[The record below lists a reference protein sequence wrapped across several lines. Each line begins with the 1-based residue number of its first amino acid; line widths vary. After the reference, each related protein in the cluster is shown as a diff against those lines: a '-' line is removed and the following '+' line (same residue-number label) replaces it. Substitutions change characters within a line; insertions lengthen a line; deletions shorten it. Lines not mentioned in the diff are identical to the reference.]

1 MSLSKHLYDPFDS
14 ELCLIGARNTD
25 GLAKEIALLIDF
37 VDQAPGVLLED
48 IAYTCAQTARSM
60 PVIIAVVALSPTDLR
75 DRLILANAKIKSD
88 VKRIKDR
95 SGTYYFTDRLS
106 PRDRIAFLFP
116 GVLSYYP
123 DMLRDLTTVFD
134 SARENFDTLEDA
146 LYLQENIKVS
156 PTDFIFPPAA
166 CYRKANKNE
175 KKLGFAE
182 SLLSVHS
189 ANTALSEIFG
199 MAGII
204 PDGVLGY
211 SGGDFAAL
219 EIAGVYGNLTNEK
232 RVRFIRESHKM
243 LTRLADRADIP
254 FCTMFSTVD
263 APPELLKNLT
273 DKFPGRLEVSFYHS
287 PKQHTLATTP
297 EVEQEVLK
305 MLHDAGVKSMPVN
318 MNRPFNTPWCSK
330 ALPSIKQFLAH
341 WVKHKPLIPIY
352 SCATGERLPETTH
365 RIVEQMTDQW
375 TAPIQFEK
383 TINQMYEDGYRVFI
397 EIGARGNMTNAIKES
412 LRGKSHIAV
421 AANRIHRSGLVQIHH
436 ALGILAAQGVQVDL
450 TMLHASRRCRTLN
463 FRRPHSVITSS
474 PNTLLL
480 SAELPKISA
489 FSLSETFLSLPGK
502 KANEQLKK
510 TLPKINS
517 RYRLDF
523 GADFPMLANADI
535 KEEKPGESLEIS
547 KIVNVTDYPFLQ
559 DYSLGTTHLSFSAP
573 KLRGLTIMSL
583 PTGLEMM
590 SEAARKLIPRRRVAR
605 IVNIRSQRWI
615 GFERGTISINIRAE
629 SIVWKDS
636 NYQAVKVEL
645 RDDSPDSEFTSPIME
660 AVILLS
666 SAGSISQTA
675 QAEPLK
681 KPHPVNWF
689 GHEIYPN
696 RLFHGSGLRV
706 IRHVDLWSEDGINFE
721 IQVPGRSKAVK
732 HTRMPLF
739 SIWPSLLD
747 GITSSIPLWRS
758 HENFADSISIPFR
771 CHSIIFYAASFT
783 EGSHLNGYLRITS
796 TTPRSQIA
804 DIKISDGNGN
814 LLIHLK
820 GWEELSEPVPKSYH
834 KFVLNPSES
843 FITNTLP
850 MELLGNPTTP
860 VATAVAKD
868 IPFRLFESNQELWLK
883 TLAFANLSS
892 KEREDW
898 LEMQGA
904 INRRVEWL
912 FGRIAAKEAMR
923 RYLAN
928 FQQAR
933 WTAADIDIWPDDSG
947 KPHPLGTW
955 SQHSATHLD
964 LSIAH
969 TSKLIV
975 AAVAANARLGIDIEM
990 TNRDLSEEFTK
1001 GVFTQAEL
1009 ELAAHTGEGPVAVLR
1024 CWCAKEAIAK
1034 ALGVGIRYSPKD
1046 LQVIGIDPVTGEIQL
1061 QMDGQWLK
1069 EFKPMKGRKTTIYTS
1084 IFSGHVFSACMLPNS
1099 IFEKA

>member
-1 MSLSKHLYDPFDS
+1 
-14 ELCLIGARNTD
+14 
-25 GLAKEIALLIDF
+25 
-37 VDQAPGVLLED
+37 
-48 IAYTCAQTARSM
+48 
-60 PVIIAVVALSPTDLR
+60 
-75 DRLILANAKIKSD
+75 
-88 VKRIKDR
+88 
-95 SGTYYFTDRLS
+95 
-106 PRDRIAFLFP
+106 
-116 GVLSYYP
+116 
-123 DMLRDLTTVFD
+123 
-134 SARENFDTLEDA
+134 
-146 LYLQENIKVS
+146 
-156 PTDFIFPPAA
+156 
-166 CYRKANKNE
+166 
-175 KKLGFAE
+175 
-182 SLLSVHS
+182 
-189 ANTALSEIFG
+189 
-199 MAGII
+199 
-204 PDGVLGY
+204 
-211 SGGDFAAL
+211 
-219 EIAGVYGNLTNEK
+219 
-232 RVRFIRESHKM
+232 
-243 LTRLADRADIP
+243 
-254 FCTMFSTVD
+254 
-263 APPELLKNLT
+263 
-273 DKFPGRLEVSFYHS
+273 
-287 PKQHTLATTP
+287 
-297 EVEQEVLK
+297 
-305 MLHDAGVKSMPVN
+305 
-318 MNRPFNTPWCSK
+318 
-330 ALPSIKQFLAH
+330 
-341 WVKHKPLIPIY
+341 
-352 SCATGERLPETTH
+352 
-365 RIVEQMTDQW
+365 
-375 TAPIQFEK
+375 
-383 TINQMYEDGYRVFI
+383 
-397 EIGARGNMTNAIKES
+397 
-412 LRGKSHIAV
+412 
-421 AANRIHRSGLVQIHH
+421 
-436 ALGILAAQGVQVDL
+436 
-450 TMLHASRRCRTLN
+450 
-463 FRRPHSVITSS
+463 
-474 PNTLLL
+474 
-480 SAELPKISA
+480 
-489 FSLSETFLSLPGK
+489 
-502 KANEQLKK
+502 
-510 TLPKINS
+510 
-517 RYRLDF
+517 
-523 GADFPMLANADI
+523 
-535 KEEKPGESLEIS
+535 
-547 KIVNVTDYPFLQ
+547 
-559 DYSLGTTHLSFSAP
+559 
-573 KLRGLTIMSL
+573 MSL

-590 SEAARKLIPRRRVAR
+590 SEAARKLIPRRRVAQ

-615 GFERGTISINIRAE
+615 GFERGAISINIRAE

-636 NYQAVKVEL
+636 TYQAVKVEL
-645 RDDSPDSEFTSPIME
+645 RDNSPDSKFTAPIIE

-666 SAGSISQTA
+666 SAGTISQTA

-681 KPHPVNWF
+681 EPHPVNWF

-758 HENFADSISIPFR
+758 HENFANSISIPFR

-783 EGSHLNGYLRITS
+783 EGSRLNGYLRITS

-820 GWEELSEPVPKSYH
+820 GWEELSEPVPESYH

-868 IPFRLFESNQELWLK
+868 IPFKLFESNQELWLK
-883 TLAFANLSS
+883 TLAFTNLSS
-892 KEREDW
+892 KERKDW
-898 LEMQGA
+898 LEMQGT

-1001 GVFTQAEL
+1001 GVFRQAEL

-1046 LQVIGIDPVTGEIQL
+1046 LQVISIDPVTGEIQL

-1084 IFSGHVFSACMLPNS
+1084 LFSGHVFSACMLPNS